1 MLPRLNVF
9 GPVAQRD
16 RTAVVNTSCCKLD
29 CDAVAAF
36 IALLQWM
43 LFSLMLSGSCA
54 RRNPRDRSPA
64 NAVQKMSERIK
75 WVTRPRKLH
84 KYDGLRERIQRAAP
98 QSTVSCVGQMYDNG
112 LELHVKPGAKTND
125 EADNIKMAASSAGY
139 EAVWFNNESGVT
151 IIHAWAKNQLC
162 VFWIRN
168 TPCGIVFRV

>member
-1 MLPRLNVF
+1 
-9 GPVAQRD
+9 
-16 RTAVVNTSCCKLD
+16 
-29 CDAVAAF
+29 
-36 IALLQWM
+36 
-43 LFSLMLSGSCA
+43 
-54 RRNPRDRSPA
+54 
-64 NAVQKMSERIK
+64 MSERIK

-151 IIHAWAKNQLC
+151 IIHAWKRKTSYVYFGFVILLVVLYFASDVHKIHSSGSGAAWLGK
-162 VFWIRN
+162 IRRFA
-168 TPCGIVFRV
+168 GFHV